1 LVEPNDGRG
10 AYHKKWYF
18 CPIYLTMH
26 QSNINVQISLDEQK
40 IPQQIQWSASDSSAE
55 EAQAARAMM
64 LTFWDPTDKTALR
77 IDLWTK
83 EMMVDEM
90 ADFFYQNLMGMGDT
104 YMRATQGKALYDEF
118 KNFAKTFLTKFKES
132 QLKMNNTK

>member
-1 LVEPNDGRG
+1 
-10 AYHKKWYF
+10 
-18 CPIYLTMH
+18 MMQ

-40 IPQQIQWSASDSSAE
+40 IPQNIQWSATDSSAQ

-83 EMMVDEM
+83 DMMVDEM
-90 ADFFYQNLMGMGDT
+90 ADFFYQNLMGMSDT
-104 YMRATQGKALYDEF
+104 YLRATQDQTLAEEF
-118 KNFAKTFLTKFKES
+118 KTFAKSFYNKFRAS
-132 QLKMNNTK
+132 QLAQNPK

>member
-1 LVEPNDGRG
+1 MIGLLQIIVLLQLNR
-10 AYHKKWYF
+10 K
-18 CPIYLTMH
+18 CMH
-26 QSNINVQISLDEQK
+26 QSTIEVHIQLDEQK
-40 IPQQIQWSASDSSAE
+40 IPQNIQWSATDSSAE
-55 EAQAARAMM
+55 AVQAARAMM

-104 YMRATQGKALYDEF
+104 FFRATQDQAISEDF
-118 KNFAKTFLTKFKES
+118 KNFAKSFYQKFRAS
-132 QLKMNNTK
+132 QLAQNKK

>member
-1 LVEPNDGRG
+1 
-10 AYHKKWYF
+10 
-18 CPIYLTMH
+18 MH
-26 QSNINVQISLDEQK
+26 QSNINVQIHLDEQK
-40 IPQQIQWSASDSSAE
+40 IPQNIEWSASDSSAE

-104 YMRATQGKALYDEF
+104 YLRATQDKAIGDSF
-118 KNFAKTFLTKFKES
+118 KEFAKEFYKKFKAS
-132 QLKMNNTK
+132 QLTQGPK

>member
-1 LVEPNDGRG
+1 
-10 AYHKKWYF
+10 
-18 CPIYLTMH
+18 MH
-26 QSNINVQISLDEQK
+26 QSTIQVQIHLDEQK

-64 LTFWDPTDKTALR
+64 MTFWDPTDKTALR

-104 YMRATQGKALYDEF
+104 YLRATQDQALADEF
-118 KNFAKTFLTKFKES
+118 KNFAKSFYQKFRAS
-132 QLKMNNTK
+132 QLKENNK